1 MASAHHEYVYKGV
14 VERDSGTGGQVGGG
28 GEPDLEKKKVDPLS
42 MMSCDRKW

>member
-28 GEPDLEKKKVDPLS
+28 GGARFGKKKV
-42 MMSCDRKW
+42 